1 MASGREFDESAL
13 QERSEEF
20 RISRDLISAEETERW
35 LEERGLSLNDFG
47 DFLVRQEIS
56 ASASVSSDCQVEEY
70 AFASADLRELLRID
84 LLFTGDFDRL
94 ATALAWRMAARE
106 AVSDPLDSNAVASER
121 ARFSERTGLI
131 DDKLDNWLLRLG
143 RDVVW

>member
-1 MASGREFDESAL
+1 M
-13 QERSEEF
+13 
-20 RISRDLISAEETERW
+20 
-35 LEERGLSLNDFG
+35 
-47 DFLVRQEIS
+47 
-56 ASASVSSDCQVEEY
+56 EEY